1 MKALLSWFAIAVL
14 ADAPPVIAQS
24 TLTAKEQAL
33 VDRLQQ
39 DVNRRFLV
47 KFPEQRPVFMCPSA
61 IDRFDQCKRV
71 SHGWFVVESISL
83 QHGYPVEKPT
93 IYRSKFYFVRFDD
106 GTSGYIPV
114 SERPSFLTE
123 EPEVTLAAL
132 AASQAASRQSCEERG
147 YPKLNMTKEEVV
159 ATCWGTPR
167 RVFRSRV
174 ALTREY
180 TIYDRGRFL
189 TFENG
194 RLVAIH

>member
-1 MKALLSWFAIAVL
+1 MKPLSFWFAIAVL

-47 KFPEQRPVFMCPSA
+47 KFPERRPVFMCPSA

-93 IYRSKFYFVRFDD
+93 IYRSKFYFVRFDE

-123 EPEVTLAAL
+123 EPEVILAAL
-132 AASQAASRQSCEERG
+132 AASRQSCEERG
-147 YPKLNMTKEEVV
+147 QPKLNMTKEEVV

>member
-33 VDRLQQ
+33 VGRLQQ
-39 DVNRRFLV
+39 DINRRFLV
-47 KFPEQRPVFMCPSA
+47 KFPERSPVFMCPSA

-132 AASQAASRQSCEERG
+132 AASQAA
-147 YPKLNMTKEEVV
+147 PKPHPDNRAKRE
-159 ATCWGTPR
+159 GIQN
-167 RVFRSRV
+167 
-174 ALTREY
+174 LT
-180 TIYDRGRFL
+180 
-189 TFENG
+189 
-194 RLVAIH
+194 